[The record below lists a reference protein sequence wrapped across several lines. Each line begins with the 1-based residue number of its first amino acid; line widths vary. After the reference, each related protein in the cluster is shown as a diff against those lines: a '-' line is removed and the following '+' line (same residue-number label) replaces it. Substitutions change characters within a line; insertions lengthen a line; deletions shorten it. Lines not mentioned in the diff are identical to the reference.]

1 MTLPALVLDDLG
13 WQSMVDAIRT
23 RIVANSRGQWTM
35 HGPQDPGVTL
45 LELFAYLFEQRIYW
59 LDQVHAPLARALLA
73 LMDDAPRATQAARTV
88 LAFPTPDA
96 AAPTHIAAGT
106 AFSTTLGE
114 SVLPLTMLEA
124 IDVLPVHDTAP
135 DAPQRQPRLSLRV
148 DGQDRTAALATLRA
162 VPLLPADG
170 SAGCCELVL
179 WLDRPL
185 HAAERGG
192 HFTLLLELQAPQ
204 ACAPEWAPR
213 SSDSQWFSRVPQAGH
228 EEPDA
233 AAAIEGTCGLMPAVA
248 PRPASAQNA
257 AQNASP
263 VADPLLGDIS
273 PQWALRE
280 LNVPPPAAL
289 SFAYSAGAGAWKVLP
304 AAALVDGT
312 GGLRRSGL
320 WRVRIPADWA
330 PSGPDA
336 DGLTPYALAVSCE
349 RGTFASSPVLQ
360 RLVPNV
366 AVAQQVQ
373 SVRPAPASLEPQ
385 ISAWLK
391 LPGQQLALD
400 RTQAEPIEDSVQL
413 ELRERDGQWHRWR
426 ATDDFYRHGPEDRVF
441 TVDRA
446 RKRLCFGDGLTGR
459 IPVPAALPGERVR
472 LFYLAGGGSI
482 GNLAQQTWQS
492 AALPLAPVNTVPAIG
507 GLEAESLAEAD
518 ARVARDL
525 QRVERAVT
533 APDHVTLALTT
544 PGVAIAR
551 AHAAVGFHPDFP
563 CQVLGG
569 VTTVFIVPEVPRHG
583 DPGSV
588 DLGVA
593 TPVADPGALRSVA
606 ERLEARRLLSHEVY
620 VRSAR
625 YRAVYVEVGLVGIV
639 LDEGAVVSAIRARL
653 ARFLDALVG
662 GDEGS
667 GREFGAPLR
676 PTALLHQVQNV
687 LGKGVVVA
695 RVGIALD
702 QPAQYEDCADLPIG
716 AHELVHLADLRVA
729 FTRASVT
736 NGGLR

>member
-13 WQSMVDAIRT
+13 WQDMVDAIRT

-35 HGPQDPGVTL
+35 HGPQDTGVTL

-96 AAPTHIAAGT
+96 AVPTRIAAGT

-114 SVLPLTMLEA
+114 QVLPVVALEA
-124 IDVLPVHDTAP
+124 VDVLPVHDTDP
-135 DAPQRQPRLSLRV
+135 DATERKPRLSLRV
-148 DGQDRTAALATLRA
+148 DGHDRTAALNTLRA
-162 VPLLPADG
+162 VPLLSADG
-170 SAGCCELVL
+170 SPGRAEVVL

-185 HAAERGG
+185 DAAERGG
-192 HFTLLLELQAPQ
+192 SFTLLLELAAPD

-213 SSDSQWFSRVPQAGH
+213 STDSQWFSRVPPAGH
-228 EEPDA
+228 DTPAA
-233 AAAIEGTCGLMPAVA
+233 AAAIDNSCGLLPAGV
-248 PRPASAQNA
+248 PPATSV
-257 AQNASP
+257 P
-263 VADPLLGDIS
+263 DPLLGDIA
-273 PQWALRE
+273 PQWAVRE

-289 SFAYSAGAGAWKVLP
+289 AFAYSTGAGAWKALP

-330 PSGPDA
+330 PSGPDV

-349 RGTFASSPVLQ
+349 RGTFASPPVLQ

-366 AVAQQVQ
+366 AVAQQVE
-373 SVRPAPASLEPQ
+373 SVRPAPAALDAQ
-385 ISAWLK
+385 LDAWLK

-400 RTQAEPIEDSVQL
+400 RTHAEPIEDSVQL
-413 ELRERDGQWHRWR
+413 ELRERDGDWHRWR
-426 ATDDFYRHGPEDRVF
+426 ATDDFYRHGPDDRVF

-446 RKRLCFGDGLTGR
+446 RKLLRFGDGLTGR
-459 IPVPAALPGERVR
+459 IPVPAAPPGERVR
-472 LFYLAGGGSI
+472 LCYLAGGGSI

-492 AALPLAPVNTVPAIG
+492 ATLPLAPVNTVAAVG
-507 GLEAESLAEAD
+507 GLEAESFAEAN

-533 APDHVTLALTT
+533 AADHVTLAQTT

-551 AHAAVGFHPDFP
+551 AHAAVAFHPDFP
-563 CQVLGG
+563 CQTLGG
-569 VTTVFIVPEVPRHG
+569 VTTVFVVPEVPRND
-583 DPGSV
+583 DPTSA

-593 TPVADPGALRSVA
+593 APIADPGALQSVA

-620 VRSAR
+620 VRAAR
-625 YRAVYVEVGLVGIV
+625 YRTVYVEVDLVGIV
-639 LDEGAVVSAIRARL
+639 LDEGSVVNAIRAHL

-662 GDEGS
+662 GDQGS
-667 GREFGAPLR
+667 GRDFGAPLR

-702 QPAQYEDCADLPIG
+702 PSTPYEDCADVAIG
-716 AHELVHLADLRVA
+716 AHELVYLADLRVA
-729 FTRASVT
+729 FTRSSMT